1 MNFQNQKISNLNL
14 GFEAKNFYSILGLY
28 VLSLGSLIGGFS
40 LYLLLEATGT
50 VDPVLIVWNGQGF
63 YWFLILFC
71 SALFLLFIPVEFLST
86 FKLYNSNFKDLISN
100 ILYVI
105 LFSLTSLVLFQF
117 ILSTE
122 TQILSDIKSI
132 ARAVSFSGFISIPL
146 VLFAQHSL
154 METLPFTEKFS
165 YSFTLIFW
173 IISAQIFL

>member
-122 TQILSDIKSI
+122 TQILWIYFYTLSSI
-132 ARAVSFSGFISIPL
+132 CS
-146 VLFAQHSL
+146 
-154 METLPFTEKFS
+154 T
-165 YSFTLIFW
+165 
-173 IISAQIFL
+173 